1 MRRPAAGTEP
11 HADDHFIHQW
21 VGWGLADI
29 DKYLEKQAAFDAWC
43 AANPKPTADY
53 NAGQGA

>member
-11 HADDHFIHQW
+11 HADDHFIDQW

-29 DKYLEKQAAFDAWC
+29 DKYLKNQAAFDAWC
-43 AANPKPTADY
+43 ATHPEPIEETP
-53 NAGQGA
+53 